1 MAARSN
7 ATAILML
14 LPDRLFFMRFPPF
27 PGSICLPARMN
38 TILMPVKLLSNHCST
53 RCPAFD
59 RPDQKEYRKTKTS
72 TAPFAGERMLVF
84 ALEMILL

>member
-1 MAARSN
+1 
-7 ATAILML
+7 
-14 LPDRLFFMRFPPF
+14 
-27 PGSICLPARMN
+27 MN

-53 RCPAFD
+53 RCPAFG
-59 RPDQKEYRKTKTS
+59 RPDQKEFRKTKGQNKSQNKSQDKNQNNAS